1 MQPNGSIKKDAISIM
16 TKKGIERFAVL
27 DFGASSLS
35 NISWPVEVG
44 NSWIEG
50 DRVQTWSSLIQPH
63 PKWDISDW
71 SIQSEAVHQIPLAN
85 LENAPPASCVAR
97 ELISMTSDL
106 TLVSDA
112 PEFEHRWLSRL
123 LEAGGISAVPAIED
137 FHTVSFAHF
146 DGFALDMLY
155 EKLERTKVPHRA
167 GPDSAR
173 LASGWLR
180 ASKVRS
186 REDQR

>member
-1 MQPNGSIKKDAISIM
+1 M

-27 DFGASSLS
+27 DFEASSLS

-44 NSWIEG
+44 ISWIES

-71 SIQSEAVHQIPLAN
+71 STQSEAVHQIPLAD
-85 LENAPPASCVAR
+85 LENAPPASCVVGG
-97 ELISMTSDL
+97 LISMASDL
-106 TLVSDA
+106 ILVSDA
-112 PEFEHRWLSRL
+112 PKFERRWLSRL

-137 FHTVSFAHF
+137 FNIVSFAHY
-146 DGFALDMLY
+146 DGIALDMLY
-155 EKLERTKVPHRA
+155 EKLELTKVPHRA
-167 GPDSAR
+167 GPDTAR